1 MIPIEQTSQG
11 TLIFLKCGCC
21 GLRGLTHPT
30 GAAVLMTHVQPC
42 DQHVGYDEPMDGV
55 RVRSIAKG
63 ELVSPYV
70 RTLIT
75 AESLIAR

>member
-11 TLIFLKCGCC
+11 MLVFLKCGCS

-30 GAAVLMTHVQPC
+30 GAAALVTIARPC
-42 DQHVGYDEPMDGV
+42 DEHVGYDEPMGGV
-55 RVRSIAKG
+55 RVRSIPRG

-70 RTLIT
+70 RTPV
-75 AESLIAR
+75 EV